1 MCSFK
6 CFIHIISL
14 NPHTTPYI
22 HKIIPVYKEFKE
34 LEAQRVK
41 GLAQGSTANMWQTC
55 AFNFYKM
62 THKV

>member
-14 NPHTTPYI
+14 NPQTTPYI
-22 HKIIPVYKEFKE
+22 GKIIPVYKEFKE

-41 GLAQGSTANMWQTC
+41 GLAQGSTANM
-55 AFNFYKM
+55 
-62 THKV
+62 